1 MSEDK
6 KEEEKVDPE
15 LLKKGTWRHDQELSF
30 NRVNQHLVTLKDA
43 MEKAIDFERR
53 KLSKMVGAKDLVRKP
68 KTDGSV

>member
-1 MSEDK
+1 MSA
-6 KEEEKVDPE
+6 EEKKDGTVPE
-15 LLKKGTWRHDQELSF
+15 EDLKKGVWKHDQELSF

-68 KTDGSV
+68 KQDG